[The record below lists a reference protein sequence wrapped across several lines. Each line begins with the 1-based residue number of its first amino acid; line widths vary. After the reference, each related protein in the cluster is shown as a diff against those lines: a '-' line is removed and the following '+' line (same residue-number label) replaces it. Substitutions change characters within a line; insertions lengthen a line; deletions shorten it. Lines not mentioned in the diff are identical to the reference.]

1 MKIGICSRVISENS
15 HKKIFVNESYLKFA
29 TRYKLIPIILPVDQ
43 NIEYLLD
50 QCDCFLIP
58 GGNDIDAKYYH
69 QKNHKNNILVD
80 PSVDKL
86 DFEVLKYAINNQ
98 KPVLGICRGIQV
110 INVFFYGDLIQDIED
125 KSHENLDSDIIELTN
140 DSTFK
145 EILDSS
151 FLINSYH
158 HQAIGKIGEGIK
170 IEGVSRQIV
179 ELITLQ
185 KYKIIGCQFHLEK
198 INEKISDLIMK
209 IFFNY
214 F

>member
-1 MKIGICSRVISENS
+1 MKIGICSRVIVESNN
-15 HKKIFVNESYLKFA
+15 KKIFVNESYLKFVE
-29 TRYKLIPIILPVDQ
+29 RYKLIPIILPVDQ
-43 NIEYLLD
+43 NIDYLLD

-58 GGNDIDAKYYH
+58 GGNDIDAKYYN
-69 QKNHKNNILVD
+69 QVNHKNNVLVD
-80 PSVDKL
+80 STVDKL
-86 DFEVLKYAINNQ
+86 DFEVLKYATNNH

-110 INVFFYGDLIQDIED
+110 INVFFNGDLIQDIED
-125 KSHENLDSDIIELTN
+125 KSHENLDQDIIELTS

-145 EILDSS
+145 EILDST

-170 IEGVSRQIV
+170 IEGKSHQIV
-179 ELITLQ
+179 ELITHQ
-185 KYKIIGCQFHLEK
+185 NYKIIGCQFHLEK
-198 INEKISDLIMK
+198 LNKKISDLIMK